1 MEKIKIG
8 VFGGSGFYS
17 LLEKAEEI
25 EINTPYGK
33 PSAKITIGEYAGKKI
48 AFLPRHGEKHQY
60 PPHKIPYRANI
71 RAFKELGVE
80 RIIGPSAAGSLQPG
94 IKPGDFVVCD
104 QFIDRTWGR
113 EDTFFDGPKVAHISG
128 AHPYCPELR
137 KLAIDSCRGLEIT
150 THDKGAVVVINGPR
164 FSTTAESRW
173 FSSHGWE
180 VINMTQYPEA
190 ILAREAESRWFSSHG
205 WEVINM
211 TQYPEAILAREA
223 EICYVNIALITD
235 FDAGLEGTRDIKPVT
250 VEEVVRVFNENNEKV
265 KKVIFKMI
273 EKISELGGCQ
283 CNQALKNAFF

>member
-190 ILAREAESRWFSSHG
+190 ILAREAE
-205 WEVINM
+205 
-211 TQYPEAILAREA
+211 
-223 EICYVNIALITD
+223 ICYVNIALITD